1 MDLTIVAGNLMYAA
15 LGVLL
20 MFGGFLL
27 FDKLTPRVDFSG
39 ELGKGNIA
47 VGIVI
52 GALFFAIAY
61 IIGRSLN

>member
-15 LGVLL
+15 LGMLL
-20 MFGGFLL
+20 MFAGFLL
-27 FDKLTPRVDFSG
+27 FDKITPRVDFSV

-52 GALFFAIAY
+52 GALFLAIAY